1 LCFSSRPS
9 VLSSGR
15 NIRGIGLCGVRIVR
29 QHVGYLVAVLPGV
42 ILLGIGMTLVVA
54 PLTNVA
60 MFSVPEADTGVAS
73 AVSNAL
79 SKLAALV
86 AVSILTLV
94 LAHGFNM
101 SLKRSLRQASLAIET
116 REQMFKKQFTST

>member
-1 LCFSSRPS
+1 LCFSSRQS

-54 PLTNVA
+54 PLTNAA
-60 MFSVPEADTGVAS
+60 MSSVPEADTGVAS

-101 SLKRSLRQASLAIET
+101 SLKRSLRQASLPIET